1 VSDSPN
7 LQNIDTLIYVLNGA
21 SRELTNVIRSVAKVL
36 NLDQDVE
43 LLISL
48 RYFTEPHI
56 EGAIEGKSRR
66 VVCGYYNPEKK
77 QLALSYLCL
86 IDGKKLNFDRLFE
99 TIAHELIHH
108 CQYTC
113 ATSSCREICEVSISI
128 DKGRE
133 INEMLPY
140 ELRPHEI
147 EAYEKQDVLADEI
160 RRILGDEIKTLVQKL
175 DVTLRPPLHL
185 IQQHFSRDMCLSFS
199 PLLCRNI
206 MEALIN
212 RFVDKNKVRDKLIQI
227 SNYYKD
233 RRIVDEIKRMI
244 SDVEALIESH
254 VSHSLDSFKR
264 LYKEEVF
271 IDSIFLTSSAC
282 INNNESKF
290 TGVITTNSDFVLI
303 LTLNMESPLAT
314 MKLKPLERISI
325 LEFFEK
331 FKYDSPSRAE
341 LQQVYMNSRTN
352 DLSIHL
358 RKVSCSKLL
367 RSIAKH
373 VCNTKRGVSKDL
385 KGLTGLIQL
394 LNAGKDTVIEQI
406 KLNSLNVELIKIRTK
421 TTEDST
427 LEALICNNKI
437 TIKGRELNTLEILKA
452 IINAETADKN
462 VAEVLN
468 EYFIDDLNNYAE
480 EKARAKLELEE
491 LGIILEELKTKI
503 INEFKV
509 ETNN

>member
-1 VSDSPN
+1 MSGSPN
-7 LQNIDTLIYVLNGA
+7 SRNIDTLIHVLNEV
-21 SRELTNVIRSVAKVL
+21 SRELTNVIKSVNKTL

-56 EGAIEGKSRR
+56 EGAMEGESRG
-66 VVCGYYNPEKK
+66 VICGYYNPEVK
-77 QLALSYLCL
+77 QIVLSYLCL
-86 IDGKKLNFDRLFE
+86 IDDKELNFNRLFG

-113 ATSSCREICEVSISI
+113 TTSSCREICRVNISI
-128 DKGRE
+128 EEGYRIKE
-133 INEMLPY
+133 VLPY
-140 ELRPHEI
+140 GLRPHEI
-147 EAYEKQDVLADEI
+147 EAYDKQDALADEI
-160 RRILGDEIKTLVQKL
+160 RRILGDEIKTLIQKL

-185 IQQHFSRDMCLSFS
+185 IHQHLSRNLCLSFS
-199 PLLCRNI
+199 PLLCGNI

-212 RFVDKNKVRDKLIQI
+212 MFVDKNKVRDKLIQT

-233 RRIVDEIKRMI
+233 QRIADEIKRMI
-244 SDVEALIESH
+244 SNVEALIGSY

-264 LYKEEVF
+264 LYKEDAF
-271 IDSIFLTSSAC
+271 IDSIFLTSSTC
-282 INNNESKF
+282 INNNESKL
-290 TGVITTNSDFVLI
+290 TGVITTNSDYVLI

-314 MKLKPLERISI
+314 IALKPLERISV

-331 FKYDSPSRAE
+331 FKYDLPSRAG

-352 DLSIHL
+352 DLSMHL
-358 RKVSCSKLL
+358 RKVSCSEVL

-373 VCNTKRGVSKDL
+373 VCNTKRRISKDL
-385 KGLTGLIQL
+385 KELVGLLQL
-394 LNAGKDTVIEQI
+394 LNAGKDTIVEQI
-406 KLNSLNVELIKIRTK
+406 KLNSLNVELIRIRIKI
-421 TTEDST
+421 TEDST
-427 LEALICNNKI
+427 LEVLLCNNRI
-437 TIKGRELNTLEILKA
+437 TIKGRELDMLEVLRA

-468 EYFIDDLNNYAE
+468 GYFVDDLNNYAE

-491 LGIILEELKTKI
+491 LSKILKELKI
-503 INEFKV
+503 E
-509 ETNN
+509 